1 MERVLHQTE
10 QGRPWKIY
18 FCLRKDKKVRSLFWQ
33 GVAGRLGFLYHET
46 KTYRT
51 GLHILWPQDCGMQP
65 NYTINFIEKAIA
77 TKVQEDLNREAGCE
91 DRTKQALPATVTP
104 KQRTDHC
111 WNG

>member
-1 MERVLHQTE
+1 MAPR
-10 QGRPWKIY
+10 
-18 FCLRKDKKVRSLFWQ
+18 LRN
-33 GVAGRLGFLYHET
+33 AAELY
-46 KTYRT
+46 
-51 GLHILWPQDCGMQP
+51 
-65 NYTINFIEKAIA
+65 NFIEKAIA